1 MVHSPSG
8 CAHASSTTGGDDRPV
23 NVLQQLIQSWLD
35 ADSTHSV
42 GLLAHR
48 GGISRNTVYA
58 IMGRDTP
65 AGLPRRSTLE
75 GIAKGIGQ
83 PLNVV
88 REAAS
93 QAAGFRVRSEID
105 PESQEVQAWIAL
117 LEDLPEQRRKELW
130 EIGRMYLRRA
140 KEET

>member
-1 MVHSPSG
+1 
-8 CAHASSTTGGDDRPV
+8 V
-23 NVLQQLIQSWLD
+23 NALQQLIQAWLD
-35 ADSTHSV
+35 ADPAHSV

-48 GGISRNTVYA
+48 GKVSRNTIYA
-58 IMGRDTP
+58 IMGRDDP
-65 AGLPRRSTLE
+65 AGLPRKSTLE

-83 PLNVV
+83 PLAVV

-93 QAAGFRVRSEID
+93 QAAGFRVTGDLD

-117 LEDLPEQRRKELW
+117 LEDLPEQGRKELW

-140 KEET
+140 KDEQ

>member
-1 MVHSPSG
+1 MN
-8 CAHASSTTGGDDRPV
+8 A
-23 NVLQQLIQSWLD
+23 LQQLIQDWLD
-35 ADSTHSV
+35 ADPANTV

-83 PLNVV
+83 PVAVV

-93 QAAGFRVRSEID
+93 RAAGFSVDSELD
-105 PESQEVQAWIAL
+105 PESQQVQAWIAL
-117 LEDLPEQRRKELW
+117 LEDLPDQRRQELW

-140 KEET
+140 KDET